1 MTTSALFLVL
11 SAGLMHAIW
20 NLLAKRASQPVPTLF
35 AGLTFGAIIS
45 VIPFVYLFAQSPISI
60 SGWGWIV
67 LTGLLHAIY
76 YVLLGYA
83 YQRGGD
89 LSVVYPIARGTSPVL
104 VTIAACVLLNEIP
117 SPAGIGGVLLVVT
130 GLFAINLSQ
139 VSMEGIR
146 ALLRSMRDGPVVLAF
161 LTGLT
166 TATYSIADKVALTRT
181 GMNPWLYLLGC
192 YLVTSVW
199 LSPMTFRLLKANRE
213 SIASHRKHLILI
225 GILSPLAYGL
235 ILVAFNTASK
245 VSYIVASRECSIL
258 YAALLGTLFLKEA
271 DFRRRVTGALII
283 TLGIGLLAI
292 AR

>member
-20 NLLAKRASQPVPTLF
+20 NLLTKRASHPVPALF
-35 AGLTFGAIIS
+35 AALAFGALLGIP
-45 VIPFVYLFAQSPISI
+45 PFVYLILQNPIDV

-67 LTGLLHAIY
+67 LTGFLHALY
-76 YVLLGYA
+76 YGLLSHA

-89 LSVVYPIARGTSPVL
+89 LSVVYPIARGTSPLL
-104 VTIAACVLLNEIP
+104 VMIAAMVSLNEIP
-117 SPAGIGGVLLVVT
+117 SPLGVVGIVLVVT

-139 VSMEGIR
+139 VSVEGLR
-146 ALLRSMRDGPVVLAF
+146 AMLLSMRNGPVVLAF

-166 TATYSIADKVALTRT
+166 TATYSLVDKVALTRT
-181 GMNPWLYLLGC
+181 GMNPWTYLLGC

-199 LSPMTFRLLKANRE
+199 LSPMTFRFLKSNRE
-213 SIASHRKHLILI
+213 FIASHRPPLILI

-235 ILVAFNTASK
+235 ILVAFTTASK

-258 YAALLGTLFLKEA
+258 FATLLGTFVLKEA
-271 DFRRRVTGALII
+271 DFRRRLTGAIII
-283 TLGIGLLAI
+283 TFGIGLLAV